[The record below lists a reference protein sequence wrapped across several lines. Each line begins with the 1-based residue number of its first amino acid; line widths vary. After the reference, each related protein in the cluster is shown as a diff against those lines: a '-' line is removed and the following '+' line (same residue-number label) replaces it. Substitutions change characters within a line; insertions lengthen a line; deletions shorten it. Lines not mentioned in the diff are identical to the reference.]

1 MDNGNRLV
9 RAVRYLDEAAEVI
22 AASKVFNR
30 LLHAALFGGA
40 FYVSIHPEVA
50 YLAPLFQVTGQYIQA
65 VK

>member
-1 MDNGNRLV
+1 MENGSRLV
-9 RAVRYLDEAAEVI
+9 KAVKYLDEAAEVI

-40 FYVSIHPEVA
+40 FYVSIHPELA
-50 YLAPLFQVTGQYIQA
+50 YLAPLFQVTGQYVSA